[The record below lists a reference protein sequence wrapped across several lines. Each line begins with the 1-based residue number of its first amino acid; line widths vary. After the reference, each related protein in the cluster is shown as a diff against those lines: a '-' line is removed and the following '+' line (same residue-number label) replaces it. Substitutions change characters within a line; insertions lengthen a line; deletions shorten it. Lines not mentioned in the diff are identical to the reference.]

1 MATFNV
7 LNLQRW
13 IDENKDKL
21 QPPVNNMEVY
31 PGGEFIVMVVGGPN
45 QRKDYHYNETPEFFY
60 QIKGDVWLNIVE
72 NGAFKRID
80 IREGDIYL
88 LPARTPHS
96 PQRPAGTIGLVIEQK
111 REQQHTDGFQWYCE
125 SCGNKLHEEYFKLE
139 NIVKQLPET
148 FARFN
153 NNEALHQCKKCGDV
167 LKVHK

>member
-1 MATFNV
+1 MGFNV

-13 IDENKDKL
+13 IEENEHKL
-21 QPPVNNMEVY
+21 QPPVNNLEIY

-60 QIKGDVWLNIVE
+60 QIKGDMVLKIVE
-72 NGAFKRID
+72 DGVFKD
-80 IREGDIYL
+80 VSIREGEIYL

-96 PQRPAGTIGLVIEQK
+96 PQRPAGTLGLVIEQK
-111 REQQHTDGFQWYCE
+111 RRETDTDGFQWYCE
-125 SCGNKLHEEYFKLE
+125 NCGNKLHEEYFALT

-153 NNEALHQCKKCGDV
+153 NNSELHHCKKCGST
-167 LKVHK
+167 LKVYK